1 MPAPEIGE
9 TFFARDAAAW
19 RGWLA
24 EHHADRPEIWLILLK
39 RHVAEP
45 CVTLEEATQEAT
57 AFGWVD
63 SVERRIDD
71 RSHALRFTP
80 RRPGAQWS
88 QSNKDRVEKLLRE
101 GRMAPSG
108 LAVVEAAK
116 ADGSWDALTS
126 LDLDTTPPDLEAAL
140 DQVPAAAERWR
151 AWPPSHRRQY
161 IGHVLQ
167 AKRPETRA
175 RRIDFVVR
183 RASEGLRPGD

>member
-1 MPAPEIGE
+1 VPAPQIGE
-9 TFFARDAAAW
+9 TLFARDAAAW
-19 RGWLA
+19 RAWLA
-24 EHHADRPEIWLILLK
+24 EHHGDRPEIWLILLK
-39 RHVAEP
+39 KHVDEP
-45 CVTLEEATQEAT
+45 CVTLEEATEEAV

-80 RRPGAQWS
+80 RRPGAQWAE
-88 QSNKDRVEKLLRE
+88 SNKDRVEKLSRE
-101 GRMAPSG
+101 GRMAPPG

-126 LDLDTTPPDLEAAL
+126 LDLDTTPPDLETAL
-140 DQVPAAAERWR
+140 EKVPGAAARWR

-175 RRIDFVVR
+175 RRVDFVVR
-183 RASEGLRPGD
+183 RAAEGLRPGD